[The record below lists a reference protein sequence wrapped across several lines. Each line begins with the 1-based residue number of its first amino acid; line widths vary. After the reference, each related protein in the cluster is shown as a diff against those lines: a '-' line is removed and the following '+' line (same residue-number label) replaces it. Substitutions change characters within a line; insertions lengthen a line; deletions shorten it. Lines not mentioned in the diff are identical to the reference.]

1 MFKFW
6 FFAHCEFQFQPLL
19 FLQFAYLPQIK
30 STFLFNASI
39 ISGKRRRMRPE
50 SFQLKTFYQKLF
62 ELNFSRIKMFV
73 FFVGQ
78 MVCFLHRDAH
88 WFFTKLSFKTYF
100 VADEITP
107 KKNTYVYLGR
117 LFQLQHVNI
126 KVSSF
131 LQFQLCQQGGKGA
144 QLRGGGVALA
154 TDFCLKVFL
163 LGYLERFSSVK
174 VRWKFL
180 YIIECRTW
188 IACNHCDQIGRFI
201 ALCATI
207 QSLWQQLI
215 SPNLLHSWAIFVNLS
230 KSFLF
235 LVKSYLGNFY
245 RHLAIFFWTH
255 CWHQTVKNLD

>member
-1 MFKFW
+1 MENSCSSFD
-6 FFAHCEFQFQPLL
+6 
-19 FLQFAYLPQIK
+19 FLPTVSFSFSHSCFCSSLICRKLSQHFC
-30 STFLFNASI
+30 STRSI

-78 MVCFLHRDAH
+78 MVCFVHRDAH

-144 QLRGGGVALA
+144 QLRGGGGL
-154 TDFCLKVFL
+154 
-163 LGYLERFSSVK
+163 
-174 VRWKFL
+174 
-180 YIIECRTW
+180 
-188 IACNHCDQIGRFI
+188 Q
-201 ALCATI
+201 
-207 QSLWQQLI
+207 
-215 SPNLLHSWAIFVNLS
+215 
-230 KSFLF
+230 
-235 LVKSYLGNFY
+235 
-245 RHLAIFFWTH
+245 
-255 CWHQTVKNLD
+255 

>member
-78 MVCFLHRDAH
+78 MVCFVHRDAH

-144 QLRGGGVALA
+144 QLRGGG
-154 TDFCLKVFL
+154 
-163 LGYLERFSSVK
+163 G
-174 VRWKFL
+174 
-180 YIIECRTW
+180 
-188 IACNHCDQIGRFI
+188 
-201 ALCATI
+201 
-207 QSLWQQLI
+207 
-215 SPNLLHSWAIFVNLS
+215 LH
-230 KSFLF
+230 
-235 LVKSYLGNFY
+235 
-245 RHLAIFFWTH
+245 
-255 CWHQTVKNLD
+255 